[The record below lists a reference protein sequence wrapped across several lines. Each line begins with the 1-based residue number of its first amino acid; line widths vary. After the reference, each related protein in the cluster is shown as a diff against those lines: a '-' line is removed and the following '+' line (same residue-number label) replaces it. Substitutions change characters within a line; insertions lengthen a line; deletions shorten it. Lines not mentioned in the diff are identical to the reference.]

1 MLKFFI
7 VYLKCKFNW
16 VSCNSSVNFIV
27 GIFEKPDTLASEVV
41 LWRGSVWRLYG
52 NRYQLCGYT
61 TKCVVVSQGV
71 LLANRVSG
79 QVEGLDMEQQEQ
91 ARITWDLPGTS
102 VPRMMT
108 SHLPSELH
116 RDLSWPHR
124 EGGSGK
130 GSLWC

>member
-1 MLKFFI
+1 MSCILS
-7 VYLKCKFNW
+7 
-16 VSCNSSVNFIV
+16 VSFIV
-27 GIFEKPDTLASEVV
+27 GIFEKPDTLASAVV

-61 TKCVVVSQGV
+61 TKCVVVIQGV
-71 LLANRVSG
+71 LLVNRVSG
-79 QVEGLDMEQQEQ
+79 QEEELDMEQRER

-102 VPRMMT
+102 VPRMMA
-108 SHLPSELH
+108 SHLPSELLH

-124 EGGSGK
+124 EEGSGK